1 MALSSKKVIEYITKI
16 DCNKNF
22 SPSNII
28 EEFVTGKEA
37 KLRKKKKKSKSKS
50 SSQKDINTIYETLKA
65 CSDAGIIIKSKKK
78 YYKNENFELIGT
90 FHGNKK
96 TKGTVELPFID
107 VTVSLKNNKTVHN
120 GDKVKVKLINY
131 RRGEFYADITKVVN
145 RARESYLAI
154 ALRTN
159 REKTILKILDMPGNP
174 EVISNETV
182 SKDTI
187 VKISLTGNSFNS
199 LPECVIDNQISS
211 DPIKSD
217 LERVRVKYNLPNDYD
232 VKMDEDYFLKRI
244 LPHEKD
250 DRTNFENLY
259 TVTIDG
265 ETAKDYDDAVSYEY
279 VNNTHILYVHIA
291 DVSAYVTKGSFLD
304 REALKRG
311 NSYYLGNKV
320 IPMLPEVLSNNL
332 CSLVQDKERLAVT
345 AKLQYDLRGNLI
357 KYDFYRS
364 KIIVNK
370 RLTYKNSFE
379 ILSNPDDSDD
389 YKLLKNLDELCHL
402 LKNVRIENGRIDLD
416 LKDTELVFENNV
428 FTGIKVSERL
438 RTHQIIEE
446 CMLSAN
452 EAVSIALRINNI
464 PTLYRIH
471 EDMSDEKIFELKK
484 FLKSFGINVKITKNL
499 GKSLQKILS
508 FVKNK
513 EYENVA
519 NFMILRSMMQA
530 YYDSEPIGHFGL
542 GFKDYTHFTSPIR
555 RYPDLIVHRCLK
567 SLIDKQKSKYEL
579 SELTNIGEQTS
590 KTERNAQKAERDLYK
605 LKSCRIMQEKVG
617 ETFTGVISGITQF
630 GIYVTLEEVPVEG
643 MIPLKLLTDD
653 YYLVREDD
661 YSVIGRKYGKRFTLG
676 DIINVKVK
684 RSDPISMQID
694 FEYTGK

>member
-1 MALSSKKVIEYITKI
+1 
-16 DCNKNF
+16 
-22 SPSNII
+22 
-28 EEFVTGKEA
+28 
-37 KLRKKKKKSKSKS
+37 
-50 SSQKDINTIYETLKA
+50 
-65 CSDAGIIIKSKKK
+65 
-78 YYKNENFELIGT
+78 
-90 FHGNKK
+90 
-96 TKGTVELPFID
+96 
-107 VTVSLKNNKTVHN
+107 
-120 GDKVKVKLINY
+120 
-131 RRGEFYADITKVVN
+131 
-145 RARESYLAI
+145 
-154 ALRTN
+154 
-159 REKTILKILDMPGNP
+159 MPGNP